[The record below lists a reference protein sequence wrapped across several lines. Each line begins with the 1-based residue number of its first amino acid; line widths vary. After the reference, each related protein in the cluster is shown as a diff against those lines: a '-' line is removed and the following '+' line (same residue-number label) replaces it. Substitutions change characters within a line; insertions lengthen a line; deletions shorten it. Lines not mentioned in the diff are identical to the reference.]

1 MTETTITPSQDAIPG
16 RFIPGVLAGLVAA
29 LAGAVIWAVITV
41 TTEHQIGFMAIGV
54 GFLVGYAVRT
64 VGRGSG
70 KEYGIAGAL
79 LALLG
84 CVLGNLFSACGFIAQ
99 QNSLSVWAVIS
110 SLGLADMVNI
120 IGATF
125 EGMDLLF
132 YAIAIYEGFKLSIL
146 RPSAQSAAQ
155 PG

>member
-1 MTETTITPSQDAIPG
+1 MTETTTTPAQEATTPG
-16 RFIPGVLAGLVAA
+16 RFIPGILAGLAAA
-29 LAGAVIWAVITV
+29 LVGAVIWAVITV
-41 TTEHQIGFMAIGV
+41 TTKYQIGFMAIGV

-70 KEYGIAGAL
+70 KEFGIAGAV

-84 CVLGNLFSACGFIAQ
+84 CVLGNLLSACGFIAHE
-99 QNSLSVWAVIS
+99 NSLSVWAVIS
-110 SLGLADMVNI
+110 SLNLQAMADI

-125 EGMDLLF
+125 DGMDLLF

-146 RPSAQSAAQ
+146 RPQA
-155 PG
+155 